1 MKIPPILEIGG
12 VLISSDILTEC
23 FCCDYEKCKG
33 ICCVEGTA
41 GAPVTMDEIAAMED
55 RLDEVWPL
63 LSASAQS
70 VIDRQGVAYAD
81 EEGDMVTSIVCG
93 KECVFAKENDGCWLC
108 MLEKQY
114 REKNSSFSHSLNFS
128 FSQFLNNMTTI
139 ELDMIQT
146 AGLGALAL
154 FVGMILTRK
163 IAFLQK
169 FCVPSPVSGGII
181 FSLLTLA
188 LYGWFHVEVSFD
200 GTLKDVFMLAFFTS
214 VGFQSDL
221 KVIKQGGKLLVIM
234 LALLVVIIAMQN
246 LMPMG
251 VTRLM
256 GAHPLIGMASGSIS
270 MTGGHGTAGGFASV
284 LEQLG
289 LHGAGTI
296 GMAAATFGLI
306 AGSMLGGPLAERIIQ
321 TKLTHEQMQQDAEID
336 PAMAGIESD
345 EASPSGRAQRISTNE
360 QEFQQYAKAAYWII
374 LVMGA
379 GTLLSWLLAKTGIT
393 FPTYFGAL
401 ILAAVVRNVMG
412 FVSYKEDGQWVKAD
426 KLLDMERIISVGNI
440 CLAMFLG
447 MAMISLKL
455 WELHSLALPLIII
468 LVSQVLMMA
477 LFAYFVAFPLLGRDY
492 DAAVLCAGICG
503 FGLGATPN
511 AMANMSAVCYK
522 YHYTVKPFLIVP
534 IIGAMFAD
542 MINTGIISIFLNML

>member
-1 MKIPPILEIGG
+1 M
-12 VLISSDILTEC
+12 
-23 FCCDYEKCKG
+23 
-33 ICCVEGTA
+33 
-41 GAPVTMDEIAAMED
+41 
-55 RLDEVWPL
+55 
-63 LSASAQS
+63 
-70 VIDRQGVAYAD
+70 
-81 EEGDMVTSIVCG
+81 TS
-93 KECVFAKENDGCWLC
+93 
-108 MLEKQY
+108 
-114 REKNSSFSHSLNFS
+114 
-128 FSQFLNNMTTI
+128 I

-146 AGLGALAL
+146 AGIGALAL
-154 FVGMILTRK
+154 IVGMVLTRK
-163 IAFLQK
+163 VAFLQK

-181 FSLLTLA
+181 FSLITLA

-221 KVIKQGGKLLVIM
+221 KVIKQGGKSLVIM
-234 LALLVVIIAMQN
+234 LTLLVLIIALQN
-246 LMPMG
+246 FMPFG
-251 VTRLM
+251 ITRLM
-256 GAHPLIGMASGSIS
+256 DVDPLIGMAAGSIS

-284 LEQLG
+284 LEGMG

-306 AGSMLGGPLAERIIQ
+306 AGSMIGGPLAERIVR
-321 TKLTHEQMQQDAEID
+321 TKLTHEQMQTPDEDID

-345 EASPSGRAQRISTNE
+345 EASPTGRTKRVSTNE
-360 QEFQQYAKAAYWII
+360 QEFQQYAKATYCIV
-374 LVMGA
+374 LVMGG
-379 GTLLSWLLAKTGIT
+379 GTLLSWLFEKTGIT

-401 ILAAVVRNVMG
+401 ILAAIVRNTIG
-412 FVSYKEDGQWVKAD
+412 FVSYKDDGKWEKAE

-440 CLAMFLG
+440 CLSMFLG

-455 WELHSLALPLIII
+455 WELQNLALPLIVI

-477 LFAYFVAFPLLGRDY
+477 LFAYLVAFPLLGRDY
-492 DAAVLCAGICG
+492 DAAVLCAGLCG

-522 YHYTVKPFLIVP
+522 YRYTVKPFLIVP

-542 MINTGIISIFLNML
+542 LLNTGIITLFLNLL

>member
-1 MKIPPILEIGG
+1 M
-12 VLISSDILTEC
+12 
-23 FCCDYEKCKG
+23 
-33 ICCVEGTA
+33 
-41 GAPVTMDEIAAMED
+41 
-55 RLDEVWPL
+55 
-63 LSASAQS
+63 AS
-70 VIDRQGVAYAD
+70 
-81 EEGDMVTSIVCG
+81 
-93 KECVFAKENDGCWLC
+93 
-108 MLEKQY
+108 
-114 REKNSSFSHSLNFS
+114 
-128 FSQFLNNMTTI
+128 I
-139 ELDMIQT
+139 ELDMIQS
-146 AGLGALAL
+146 AGIGALAL
-154 FVGMILTRK
+154 IVGMVLTRK
-163 IAFLQK
+163 VDFLQR

-181 FSLLTLA
+181 FSLMTLA
-188 LYGWFHVEVSFD
+188 LYGWFDVKVSFD

-234 LALLVVIIAMQN
+234 LTLLAVIIALQN
-246 LMPMG
+246 LMPTG
-251 VTRLM
+251 IARLM
-256 GAHPLIGMASGSIS
+256 GVDPLIGMAAGSIS

-284 LEQLG
+284 LEGMG

-306 AGSMLGGPLAERIIQ
+306 AGSMIGGPLAERIVRK
-321 TKLTHEQMQQDAEID
+321 KLTHEQMQPQDDEID

-345 EASPSGRAQRISTNE
+345 EASPAGRTKRVSTNE
-360 QEFQQYAKAAYWII
+360 QEFQQYAKASYCII

-379 GTLLSWLLAKTGIT
+379 GTLLSWLLTKTGIT

-401 ILAAVVRNVMG
+401 ILAAIVRNTIG
-412 FVSYKEDGQWVKAD
+412 FVRYKDDGKWEKAD

-440 CLAMFLG
+440 CLSLFLG

-455 WELHSLALPLIII
+455 WELQNLALPLIVI

-492 DAAVLCAGICG
+492 DAAVLCAGMCG

-522 YHYTVKPFLIVP
+522 YRYTVKPFLIVP

-542 MINTGIISIFLNML
+542 LINTGIISIFLNILC